1 MEVMLLTD
9 NIIKIKRTIK
19 IKCPTCKKVAI
30 EHYIPF
36 CSKKCSDIDLM
47 KWLSDENDESN
58 EEIESFQ

>member
-1 MEVMLLTD
+1 MT
-9 NIIKIKRTIK
+9 KS
-19 IKCPTCKKVAI
+19 CKKI
-30 EHYIPF
+30 SKDPYTPF

>member
-1 MEVMLLTD
+1 MQL
-9 NIIKIKRTIK
+9 NIIF
-19 IKCPTCKKVAI
+19 
-30 EHYIPF
+30 PF

>member
-1 MEVMLLTD
+1 MILLTD
-9 NIIKIKRTIK
+9 NIIKIKRTKK
-19 IKCPTCKKVAI
+19 IKCPTCKKDAF
-30 EHYIPF
+30 ENYIPF

>member
-1 MEVMLLTD
+1 MEMILLTD
-9 NIIKIKRTIK
+9 NIIKIKRTKK
-19 IKCPTCKKVAI
+19 IKCPTCKKDAFKN
-30 EHYIPF
+30 YIPF